1 MAGLWIA
8 ILSGALMSIQGI
20 FNTQVTE
27 QTSLWVSAGW
37 VQFSA
42 FVVCSV
48 AWFMTGRDS
57 IGALWQVDHK
67 YALLGG
73 VFGALITITVIKSME
88 SLGPAR
94 ATMLIVVAQ
103 LLVSYL
109 TELFGVFGVDRQPFE
124 WKKVF
129 GMALAIG
136 GIVLFKWE

>member
-1 MAGLWIA
+1 MSGLWIA
-8 ILSGALMSIQGI
+8 ILSGAIMSIQGI

-27 QTSLWVSAGW
+27 QSSLWVSAGW
-37 VQFSA
+37 VQLTA
-42 FVVCSV
+42 LVVCAI

-57 IGALWQVDHK
+57 VAALWQVDHK

-73 VFGALITITVIKSME
+73 VLGALITITVIKSME

-109 TELFGVFGVDRQPFE
+109 TELFGIFGVDRQPFE